1 MKEHSLVSVIVPTRN
16 SAEKIEMCLTSIEQ
30 QTYKNIEVIIVDQES
45 DDSTLKKC
53 SRFNTKILSV
63 PKSKFYT
70 PPTISRNVGAKI
82 AKGKYLLHIDSDME
96 LTPRVVEE
104 CVMKCESEDFGA
116 IIIHEID
123 VAEGYWGKCKALE
136 RSCYVGDSDLEGARF
151 VRKAI
156 FDTIGGYD
164 ESLSSGEDWDINQRY
179 KNITKL
185 SDIESFIKHHQGKSK
200 LLKMIKKK
208 YHYGSSLHNYI
219 KKHPDMAK
227 KQIVLIRP
235 AYIRHWRRLA
245 CDPMHTAGFMFMKF
259 CEFSA
264 AGIGY
269 IKNRR

>member
-1 MKEHSLVSVIVPTRN
+1 MSELVSVIVPTRN
-16 SAEKIEMCLTSIEQ
+16 SAETIEKCLISIEQ
-30 QTYKNIEVIIVDQES
+30 QTYKNIEVIIVDQQS

-53 SRFNTKILSV
+53 SKFNIKILSA

-70 PPTISRNVGAKI
+70 PPTASRNIGAKL

-96 LTPRVVEE
+96 LMPRVVEE
-104 CVMKCESEDFGA
+104 CVRKCEYEGFGA
-116 IIIHEID
+116 IVIHEID
-123 VAEGYWGKCKALE
+123 IAKGYWGKCKALE
-136 RSCYVGDSDLEGARF
+136 RSCYAGDSDIEGARF
-151 VRKAI
+151 VIKEI
-156 FDTIGGYD
+156 FDAIGGYD

-179 KNITKL
+179 MSITKL
-185 SDIESFIKHHQGKSK
+185 SDIESFIKHHQGKLN

-208 YHYGSSLHNYI
+208 YHYGKSLHNYI
-219 KKHPDMAK
+219 KKHLDMAK

-235 AYIRHWRRLA
+235 VYIRNWRRLA
-245 CDPMHTAGFMFMKF
+245 CDPLHTAGFLFMRC